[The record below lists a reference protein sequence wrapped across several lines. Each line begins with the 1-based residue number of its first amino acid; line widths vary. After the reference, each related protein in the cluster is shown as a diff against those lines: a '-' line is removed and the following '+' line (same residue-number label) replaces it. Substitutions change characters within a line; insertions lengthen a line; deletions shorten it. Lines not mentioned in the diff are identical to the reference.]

1 MAEHSVPVIL
11 NEVKIDSDQA
21 DRANRGY
28 YGLAYRT
35 LTVAVVCAAVA
46 LGLLL
51 FAYAIEVVLLV
62 FAAILLAVLLCSLTD
77 RLCELTHFGAG
88 WSLTIVVI
96 TLLSLL
102 ALAGWLIARSVAGQA
117 TQMNNDLAH
126 AGQTIRQDLGQYEW
140 GKRLLQESSGAGSF
154 LAHVQDLWGG
164 IAGLFS
170 ASLNILVGAIVVLFV
185 GLFLSVRPRRYVEGF
200 VRLLPP
206 RNRDRARNSPRRCT
220 AVSAGGWSAAASPCS
235 KSA

>member
-62 FAAILLAVLLCSLTD
+62 FAAILLAVLLRSLTD

-102 ALAGWLIARSVAGQA
+102 ALAGWLIAPSVAGQA

-140 GKRLLQESSGAGSF
+140 GKRLLQESSGAG
-154 LAHVQDLWGG
+154 
-164 IAGLFS
+164 
-170 ASLNILVGAIVVLFV
+170 
-185 GLFLSVRPRRYVEGF
+185 
-200 VRLLPP
+200 
-206 RNRDRARNSPRRCT
+206 
-220 AVSAGGWSAAASPCS
+220 
-235 KSA
+235 